1 MDIPD
6 VFHSPF
12 QSQPLDMMTT
22 DFYISRQ
29 QLVDDRLEWLK
40 MANVEVLLTLNFMGK
55 YSVQKYVVVFTFMPS
70 T

>member
-22 DFYISRQ
+22 DFYVSRQ

-55 YSVQKYVVVFTFMPS
+55 I
-70 T
+70 